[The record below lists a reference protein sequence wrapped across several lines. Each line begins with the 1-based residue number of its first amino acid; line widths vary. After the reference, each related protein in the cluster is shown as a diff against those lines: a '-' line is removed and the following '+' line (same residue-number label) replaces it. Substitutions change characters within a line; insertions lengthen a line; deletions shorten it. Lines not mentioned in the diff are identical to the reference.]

1 MVTDIVALSLE
12 HFQDSI
18 NVPIGTSSE
27 KVIPINFMNE
37 HAHLFAKNLEGIEL
51 EIELSHPHVISAKID
66 QYSENISLRPESAGE
81 CNILVRLKS
90 DPRIFDMFKIKVDRL
105 VEPSSPAY
113 LHVGSEV
120 NFIIPSSKI

>member
-1 MVTDIVALSLE
+1 MLNVMVTDIVALSLE

-27 KVIPINFMNE
+27 KIIPINFMNE

-66 QYSENISLRPESAGE
+66 
-81 CNILVRLKS
+81 
-90 DPRIFDMFKIKVDRL
+90 
-105 VEPSSPAY
+105 
-113 LHVGSEV
+113 
-120 NFIIPSSKI
+120 